1 MQSDMSAFVVD
12 FLLGGAAAVSKTAT
26 APIERVKLLMQ
37 SQQEMLRTGR
47 LTTPYTGIIDCFAKS
62 VKVLSYVIHI
72 SFRFVSFHFVSF
84 RLCLFYL
91 YFHYLQ
97 RKKRLEKKK

>member
-1 MQSDMSAFVVD
+1 MHSDVSAFVVD

-47 LTTPYTGIIDCFAKS
+47 LAQPYSGISDCFSKS
-62 VKVLSYVIHI
+62 IKV
-72 SFRFVSFHFVSF
+72 
-84 RLCLFYL
+84 
-91 YFHYLQ
+91 
-97 RKKRLEKKK
+97 

>member
-1 MQSDMSAFVVD
+1 MHGDFSAFVVD

-47 LTTPYTGIIDCFAKS
+47 LSTPYKGIADCFVKS
-62 VKVLSYVIHI
+62 VKVLHCIIPASLLLP
-72 SFRFVSFHFVSF
+72 SLSTSPRFNTWN
-84 RLCLFYL
+84 
-91 YFHYLQ
+91 
-97 RKKRLEKKK
+97 

>member
-1 MQSDMSAFVVD
+1 MHSDMNAFVVD

-47 LTTPYTGIIDCFAKS
+47 LTQPYSGIVDCFARS
-62 VKVLSYVIHI
+62 VKVSSIPKTLHVQIIKFQSI
-72 SFRFVSFHFVSF
+72 
-84 RLCLFYL
+84 
-91 YFHYLQ
+91 
-97 RKKRLEKKK
+97 